1 MEQPFPTRDPIEG
14 LRFTFKT
21 DEAAAAANPRPE
33 KESAEFGEPDGL
45 RRSFTLVRRRLPIPA
60 RWGVRRSC
68 TCC

>member
-33 KESAEFGEPDGL
+33 RESPSSASPTAGS
-45 RRSFTLVRRRLPIPA
+45 SFTLVRRR
-60 RWGVRRSC
+60 
-68 TCC
+68 

>member
-21 DEAAAAANPRPE
+21 DEAAAATNPRPE
-33 KESAEFGEPDGL
+33 KEMPSSAGPTAV
-45 RRSFTLVRRRLPIPA
+45 RSFTLVRRRLPIPA

>member
-14 LRFTFKT
+14 LRFTFKA
-21 DEAAAAANPRPE
+21 DKAAANPRLE
-33 KESAEFGEPDGL
+33 KESDEFGEPDG
-45 RRSFTLVRRRLPIPA
+45 RARSFTLVRRRLPIPA

>member
-21 DEAAAAANPRPE
+21 DKAAAAANPRPE
-33 KESAEFGEPDGL
+33 KEIAEFGEPDGL
-45 RRSFTLVRRRLPIPA
+45 RSFTLVRRRLPIPA